1 MPSPENLYKKVDVL
15 MTPSSTRM
23 VKALHTLKISDIVNT
38 LQEVSSSAFASKSGP
53 VELGQSE
60 PGTRSR
66 AKSSLVLRLL
76 ELLELFLKG
85 VVHEC
90 PLNLCTSGHPRVIT
104 ATRHHHTSPPRPT
117 PQQALD

>member
-1 MPSPENLYKKVDVL
+1 

-38 LQEVSSSAFASKSGP
+38 LQEVSSSAFASKFGP

-66 AKSSLVLRLL
+66 AKSSLVLRLP
-76 ELLELFLKG
+76 ELL
-85 VVHEC
+85 
-90 PLNLCTSGHPRVIT
+90 
-104 ATRHHHTSPPRPT
+104 
-117 PQQALD
+117 D